1 MGEGLPGNTG
11 GVPPP
16 FSLGSRIA
24 GYRLEE
30 EIGAGGM
37 AVVFRAL
44 DERLDRFVALKL
56 LTPWLA
62 ADEDFRHR
70 FLRESRAAAAVDD
83 PHIIPVYEAGEASG
97 VLFISMRYV
106 SGGSVRDLMKREG
119 PLPAARAAA
128 VISPVASALDA
139 AHAAGLVHRDV
150 KPANMLVDSRPGRP
164 DHVYL
169 ADFGLSKAGS
179 PSVRLTRTGM
189 FLGTVAYMAPEQ
201 IEGREVDG
209 RTDQYA
215 LACSA
220 FELLSGVVPFER
232 DQDMAVIYAH
242 LSLPPPSLASRR
254 PDLPP
259 AADDVLARAMAKV
272 PQDRYPSCREFA
284 DALRQAFGLEPYDHD
299 PGASGA
305 KAAAVGAR
313 AAVPDGNVTRPALG
327 GDSWGTPELPAG
339 TVTMLF
345 SDVEGSTALLSRLGD
360 LYGEALSAQRATMRA
375 AMSDWRGREMG
386 AEGESFFVVFESA
399 ADAVACC
406 AAAQRALAAH
416 DWPAGVAVRV
426 RMGLHSGEPSRHED
440 GYIGIDVHRGARIM
454 ATAHGG
460 QVVMSQVTWQ
470 LAHPG
475 LPAEL
480 SVHDLG
486 SHRLKDIDA
495 PERIFQL
502 IGPGLEEAF
511 PPLKSLGAQTSLP
524 VPATPLVGRVGNLE
538 RLCAAISAP
547 DVRLLTLTG
556 PGGVGKTRLAL
567 AAAASFSA
575 TSSYDVFFVAL
586 AAVRDAEV
594 MWKTIAESLDA
605 GGGEPRAVTE
615 HLGDRQALLVLDNLE
630 QLDGAAEVVAAL
642 LSAAPRVVVLATSRR
657 PLHLQ
662 GEHELPVPPLE
673 MPRDT
678 GVPEVAGCEAAQLF
692 VQQAGMVRPGFAVT
706 PDNAADIAAIC
717 RRLDGLPLAI
727 ELAASRVKLLAP
739 RALLTRLD
747 HSLGLSGADL
757 ERPSRQ
763 QTLRNTIAWSY
774 DLLEPGIAGA
784 FRRAG
789 VFAGGCDLDALAAV
803 TVADG
808 DPAGSDPLDL
818 VAVLLDVSLITV
830 TEGADG
836 EPRAGMLETIR
847 EYALERLAE
856 AGEEEQA
863 RRRHAEH
870 YAAFA
875 EQAAQQLNGREH
887 LAWLDRLEAE
897 HDNLRAALSWSLET
911 GAADGERVATG
922 LRLVQALGQFWFQ
935 HGHVPEGRRWLER
948 AIDLAPDDTG
958 APLGR
963 LAHWLGVLLD
973 EQGELEAGLKFLER
987 SLAIW
992 RELGDRDQQARELNS
1007 LGITHRWLGH
1017 LDTARSMLEESA
1029 AIAREIGSDYRL
1041 AGALTNLG
1049 QAESEAG
1056 NLDRAAQVLR
1066 EALTLDRKQGDTW
1079 GVVLDQQSL
1088 AVVSLRAGRIAEA
1101 NELVSATFDYVATS
1115 GDTATLVSAIEQSA
1129 CIAAELG
1136 DGMRAARLAGAAE
1149 AIRDQAGTPIT
1160 QPDAALL
1167 ERFLAPA
1174 RATIDRD
1181 AWDATL
1187 AAGRALTQ
1195 EQAVT
1200 LLTSPT
1206 LSVLAQTG
1214 VHGRLP
1220 ERDPWPTSLPG
1231 SPLAIQRHYA
1241 ACPLVTVGHGEV

>member
-1 MGEGLPGNTG
+1 VGEGLPGNTG

-16 FSLGSRIA
+16 FALGSRIA
-24 GYRLEE
+24 GYSLEE

-106 SGGSVRDLMKREG
+106 SGGSVRDLMRREG

-215 LACSA
+215 LACAA

-254 PDLPP
+254 PDLPS

-299 PGASGA
+299 PGATGA
-305 KAAAVGAR
+305 KAAAVGTSTPI
-313 AAVPDGNVTRPALG
+313 AAFPDGNVTRPALG

-360 LYGEALSAQRATMRA
+360 LYGEALSAQRAAMRA

-416 DWPAGVAVRV
+416 DWPGGAAVRV
-426 RMGLHSGEPSRHED
+426 RMGLHSGEPSPHED

-460 QVVMSQVTWQ
+460 QVVMSHVTWQ

-480 SVHDLG
+480 SVRDLG

-495 PERIFQL
+495 PERLFQL
-502 IGPGLEEAF
+502 AGPGLEETF

-524 VPATPLVGRVGNLE
+524 VPATPLVGRVEDLE
-538 RLCAAISAP
+538 QLCAAISAP

-567 AAAASFSA
+567 AAAASLSA
-575 TSSYDVFFVAL
+575 TSPYGVFFVAL

-594 MWKTIAESLDA
+594 MWKAIAESLDA

-673 MPRDT
+673 MPLDT
-678 GVPEVAGCEAAQLF
+678 GVREVAGCEAAQLF

-706 PDNAADIAAIC
+706 LDNAADIAAIC

-727 ELAASRVKLLAP
+727 ELAAARVKLLAP

-747 HSLGLSGADL
+747 HRLGLSGADL

-774 DLLEPGIAGA
+774 DLLEPDIAGA

-803 TVADG
+803 AVADGGHPAGSDGGDPAGPDGG

-818 VAVLLDVSLITV
+818 VAALLDVSLITV

-836 EPRAGMLETIR
+836 EPRVGMLETIR

-863 RRRHAEH
+863 RCRHAEH

-887 LAWLDRLEAE
+887 LAWLDRMEAE

-1056 NLDRAAQVLR
+1056 NLDRAAQVLQ
-1066 EALTLDRKQGDTW
+1066 EALTLDREQGDTW

-1115 GDTATLVSAIEQSA
+1115 GDTATLVSAFEQSA

-1160 QPDAALL
+1160 LPDAALL

-1181 AWDATL
+1181 AWDAAL

-1195 EQAVT
+1195 QQAIT

-1206 LSVLAQTG
+1206 LSPKPSAT
-1214 VHGRLP
+1214 
-1220 ERDPWPTSLPG
+1220 
-1231 SPLAIQRHYA
+1231 
-1241 ACPLVTVGHGEV
+1241 

>member
-1 MGEGLPGNTG
+1 MLKLDPDAAQRRKDAARRETHVRPFREASGNAG
-11 GVPPP
+11 M
-16 FSLGSRIA
+16 IA
-24 GYRLEE
+24 REMPSDEVLASWQHIEQ
-30 EIGAGGM
+30 
-37 AVVFRAL
+37 RAL
-44 DERLDRFVALKL
+44 DLR
-56 LTPWLA
+56 A
-62 ADEDFRHR
+62 AGVPGT
-70 FLRESRAAAAVDD
+70 LRELRVRAYLDLLQERDSRAALAD
-83 PHIIPVYEAGEASG
+83 
-97 VLFISMRYV
+97 
-106 SGGSVRDLMKREG
+106 
-119 PLPAARAAA
+119 PAANTD
-128 VISPVASALDA
+128 PDA
-139 AHAAGLVHRDV
+139 NGNP
-150 KPANMLVDSRPGRP
+150 KN
-164 DHVYL
+164 
-169 ADFGLSKAGS
+169 AD
-179 PSVRLTRTGM
+179 
-189 FLGTVAYMAPEQ
+189 
-201 IEGREVDG
+201 
-209 RTDQYA
+209 
-215 LACSA
+215 
-220 FELLSGVVPFER
+220 
-232 DQDMAVIYAH
+232 
-242 LSLPPPSLASRR
+242 
-254 PDLPP
+254 
-259 AADDVLARAMAKV
+259 
-272 PQDRYPSCREFA
+272 
-284 DALRQAFGLEPYDHD
+284 
-299 PGASGA
+299 
-305 KAAAVGAR
+305 
-313 AAVPDGNVTRPALG
+313 
-327 GDSWGTPELPAG
+327 
-339 TVTMLF
+339 
-345 SDVEGSTALLSRLGD
+345 
-360 LYGEALSAQRATMRA
+360 
-375 AMSDWRGREMG
+375 
-386 AEGESFFVVFESA
+386 
-399 ADAVACC
+399 
-406 AAAQRALAAH
+406 
-416 DWPAGVAVRV
+416 
-426 RMGLHSGEPSRHED
+426 
-440 GYIGIDVHRGARIM
+440 
-454 ATAHGG
+454 
-460 QVVMSQVTWQ
+460 
-470 LAHPG
+470 
-475 LPAEL
+475 
-480 SVHDLG
+480 
-486 SHRLKDIDA
+486 
-495 PERIFQL
+495 
-502 IGPGLEEAF
+502 
-511 PPLKSLGAQTSLP
+511 
-524 VPATPLVGRVGNLE
+524 
-538 RLCAAISAP
+538 
-547 DVRLLTLTG
+547 
-556 PGGVGKTRLAL
+556 
-567 AAAASFSA
+567 
-575 TSSYDVFFVAL
+575 
-586 AAVRDAEV
+586 RDAEV

-605 GGGEPRAVTE
+605 GGGGEPRAVTE

-678 GVPEVAGCEAAQLF
+678 GLREVAGCEAAQLF

-774 DLLEPGIAGA
+774 DLLEPDIAGA

-803 TVADG
+803 AVADGG

-818 VAVLLDVSLITV
+818 VAALADVSLITV
-830 TEGADG
+830 AEGADG
-836 EPRAGMLETIR
+836 EPRVGMLETIR

-863 RRRHAEH
+863 RRRQAEH

-963 LAHWLGVLLD
+963 LAHWLGVMLD
-973 EQGELEAGLKFLER
+973 EQGELEAGLRFLER

-1056 NLDRAAQVLR
+1056 NLDRAAQVLQ
-1066 EALTLDRKQGDTW
+1066 EALTLDRKQGDAW

-1101 NELVSATFDYVATS
+1101 NDLVSATFDYVATS

-1174 RATIDRD
+1174 RATIDRE
-1181 AWDATL
+1181 AWDAAL

-1195 EQAVT
+1195 EQAIT

-1206 LSVLAQTG
+1206 LSVLAQTA

-1220 ERDPWPTSLPG
+1220 ERDPWPTRLPG
-1231 SPLAIQRHYA
+1231 SPQAIEPHYA
-1241 ACPLVTVGHGEV
+1241 ASPLVTMGHGEV

>member
-1 MGEGLPGNTG
+1 
-11 GVPPP
+11 V
-16 FSLGSRIA
+16 GSRIA
-24 GYRLEE
+24 GYRLAE

-62 ADEDFRHR
+62 ADEEFRHR

-97 VLFISMRYV
+97 VLFIAMRYV
-106 SGGSVRDLMKREG
+106 SGGSVRDLARREG

-128 VISPVASALDA
+128 VVSPVASALDA

-169 ADFGLSKAGS
+169 ADFGLSKVRS

-215 LACSA
+215 LACA
-220 FELLSGVVPFER
+220 TFELLSGVVPFER

-242 LSLPPPSLASRR
+242 LSAPPPSLTSRR
-254 PDLPP
+254 PDLPA
-259 AADDVLARAMAKV
+259 AADGVLARAMAKA
-272 PQDRYPSCREFA
+272 PQDRYPTSQEFA
-284 DALRQAFGLEPYDHD
+284 DALRQAFGLDAYDHD
-299 PGASGA
+299 PRTTS
-305 KAAAVGAR
+305 AR
-313 AAVPDGNVTRPALG
+313 AAPDGDATRPALG
-327 GDSWGTPELPAG
+327 GDNRKALELPAG

-345 SDVEGSTALLSRLGD
+345 ADIEGSTALLSRLGD
-360 LYGEALSAQRATMRA
+360 CYGEALSAKRAVMRV

-386 AEGESFFVVFESA
+386 AEGDRFFAVFESA

-416 DWPAGVAVRV
+416 DWPGGVAVRV

-440 GYIGIDVHRGARIM
+440 GYIGIDVHRAARIM
-454 ATAHGG
+454 AAAHGG

-470 LAHPG
+470 LAQPG
-475 LPAEL
+475 RPAEL
-480 SVHDLG
+480 SVRDLG

-495 PERIFQL
+495 RERILQL
-502 IGPGLEEAF
+502 VGPGLQEAF
-511 PPLKSLGAQTSLP
+511 PPLKSVGAQTSLP
-524 VPATPLVGRVGNLE
+524 VPATPLVGRVGDLE
-538 RLCAAISAP
+538 RLSSAISAP
-547 DVRLLTLTG
+547 GVRLLTLTG
-556 PGGVGKTRLAL
+556 PGGAGKTRLAL
-567 AAAASFSA
+567 AAAASLGDTFPHG
-575 TSSYDVFFVAL
+575 VFFVAL
-586 AAVRDAEV
+586 AAVRDAED

-630 QLDGAAEVVAAL
+630 QLDGAAEVVSTL

-657 PLHLQ
+657 PLHVQ

-678 GVPEVAGCEAAQLF
+678 GMREVAGCEAAQLF
-692 VQQAGMVRPGFAVT
+692 VQQAGLVRPGFAVT

-739 RALLTRLD
+739 RALLARLD
-747 HSLGLSGADL
+747 HSLALSGAGA

-774 DLLEPGIAGA
+774 DLLDPDLAGV

-803 TVADG
+803 AVADGG

-818 VAVLLDVSLITV
+818 VAALLDASLITV

-836 EPRAGMLETIR
+836 EPRAGLLETIH

-856 AGEEEQA
+856 AGEEEQT
-863 RRRHAEH
+863 RRRHAGH

-875 EQAAQQLNGREH
+875 EQAISQLHGREG

-897 HDNLRAALSWSLET
+897 HDNLRAALSWSLEA

-922 LRLVQALGQFWFQ
+922 LRLVQALGPFWYR
-935 HGHVPEGRRWLER
+935 HGYAAEGRRWLER
-948 AIDLAPDDTG
+948 AIDLTAEEEG
-958 APLGR
+958 EAPLAR
-963 LAHWLGVLLD
+963 LAHWLGVLLV
-973 EQGELEAGLKFLER
+973 EQGELETGLRFLER

-992 RELGDRDQQARELNS
+992 RELGDRDQQTRELNS

-1017 LDTARSMLEESA
+1017 LDTARLVLEESA
-1029 AIAREIGSDYRL
+1029 ALAREIGSDVRL
-1041 AGALTNLG
+1041 AAALANLG
-1049 QAESEAG
+1049 ELESEAG
-1056 NLDRAAQVLR
+1056 HLDRAAQVLR
-1066 EALTLDRKQGDTW
+1066 EALALDRKQGDTW
-1079 GVVLDQQSL
+1079 GVVLDQQAL
-1088 AVVSLRAGRIAEA
+1088 AVVSLRAGRIPQASEM
-1101 NELVSATFDYVATS
+1101 VSATFDYAATS
-1115 GDTATLVSAIEQSA
+1115 GDTAALVSAIEQSA

-1136 DGMRAARLAGAAE
+1136 DVMRAARLAGAAE
-1149 AIRDQAGTPIT
+1149 AIRSAAGTPIP

-1174 RATIDRD
+1174 RATVDRD
-1181 AWDATL
+1181 AWDAAL

-1195 EQAVT
+1195 DQAIT
-1200 LLTSPT
+1200 LLTQPTPSPPPSAT
-1206 LSVLAQTG
+1206 
-1214 VHGRLP
+1214 
-1220 ERDPWPTSLPG
+1220 
-1231 SPLAIQRHYA
+1231 
-1241 ACPLVTVGHGEV
+1241 